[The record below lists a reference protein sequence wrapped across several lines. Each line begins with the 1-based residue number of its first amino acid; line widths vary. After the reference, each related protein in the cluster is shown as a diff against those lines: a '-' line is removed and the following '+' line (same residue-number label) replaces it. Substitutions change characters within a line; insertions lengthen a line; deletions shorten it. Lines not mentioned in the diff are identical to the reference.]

1 MRIVLESPCPPSYY
15 RISNKPYGFDSSV
28 VSEMNSLLKNLNIFS
43 KNGRGFVMRVSEY
56 AESESEE
63 EEEEEPCQI
72 CTSCND
78 DDDLYPMINVYH
90 KTLIEE
96 DVTNQVSVVEAEI
109 LHESAMLRYAIGR
122 VEKYRDTREHVERR
136 LDCQYRQEVAH
147 ALDIYLTSVQQRVH
161 ARAETIIMQERYQ
174 S

>member
-15 RISNKPYGFDSSV
+15 RISNNPYGLDSLVSQMNSV
-28 VSEMNSLLKNLNIFS
+28 VKNLNIFS

-56 AESESEE
+56 AETESEEEE

-78 DDDLYPMINVYH
+78 DNDLYPMIN
-90 KTLIEE
+90 
-96 DVTNQVSVVEAEI
+96 I
-109 LHESAMLRYAIGR
+109 LHESAMLRYAIAR
-122 VEKYRDTREHVERR
+122 VEKYRETREHVERR

-161 ARAETIIMQERYQ
+161 ARAETI
-174 S
+174 

>member
-1 MRIVLESPCPPSYY
+1 MRIVLGSPCPTSYY
-15 RISNKPYGFDSSV
+15 RISNNPYGLDTLVSQMNSV
-28 VSEMNSLLKNLNIFS
+28 VKNLNIFS

-56 AESESEE
+56 TETESEEE

-78 DDDLYPMINVYH
+78 DDDLYPMINVDH

-109 LHESAMLRYAIGR
+109 LHESAMLRYAIAR
-122 VEKYRDTREHVERR
+122 VEKYRETREHVERR

-147 ALDIYLTSVQQRVH
+147 ALGIYLTSVQQRVH
-161 ARAETIIMQERYQ
+161 ARAETI
-174 S
+174 

>member
-1 MRIVLESPCPPSYY
+1 MRIVLGSPCRPSYY
-15 RISNKPYGFDSSV
+15 RISNNPYGLDSLVSQMNSV
-28 VSEMNSLLKNLNIFS
+28 VKNLNIFS

-56 AESESEE
+56 AETESEEE

-78 DDDLYPMINVYH
+78 DDDLYPMINVDH

-109 LHESAMLRYAIGR
+109 LHESAMLRYAIAR
-122 VEKYRDTREHVERR
+122 VEKYRETREHVERR

-161 ARAETIIMQERYQ
+161 ARAETI
-174 S
+174 

>member
-15 RISNKPYGFDSSV
+15 SNNPYGFDSL
-28 VSEMNSLLKNLNIFS
+28 VSEMNSLVKNLNIFS

-63 EEEEEPCQI
+63 EEEEEEPCQI
-72 CTSCND
+72 CTSFND
-78 DDDLYPMINVYH
+78 DDNLYPMINVDH

-109 LHESAMLRYAIGR
+109 LHESAMLRYAIAR

-161 ARAETIIMQERYQ
+161 ARAESIIMQERYQ

>member
-15 RISNKPYGFDSSV
+15 RISNNPYGLDSLVSQMNSV
-28 VSEMNSLLKNLNIFS
+28 VKNLNIFS

-56 AESESEE
+56 AETESEEEE

-78 DDDLYPMINVYH
+78 DDDLYPMINVDH

-109 LHESAMLRYAIGR
+109 LHESAMLRYAIAR
-122 VEKYRDTREHVERR
+122 VEKYRETREHVERR

-161 ARAETIIMQERYQ
+161 ARAETI
-174 S
+174 

>member
-15 RISNKPYGFDSSV
+15 RISNNPYGLDSLVSQMNSV
-28 VSEMNSLLKNLNIFS
+28 VKNLNIFS

-56 AESESEE
+56 AETESEEE

-78 DDDLYPMINVYH
+78 DDDLYPMINVDH
-90 KTLIEE
+90 KTLTEE
-96 DVTNQVSVVEAEI
+96 DVTNQVPVVEAEI
-109 LHESAMLRYAIGR
+109 LHESAMLRYAIAR
-122 VEKYRDTREHVERR
+122 VEKYRETREHVERR

-161 ARAETIIMQERYQ
+161 ARAETI
-174 S
+174 